1 MSMGGF
7 SARKALQVVR
17 NVETV
22 VAIEL
27 LAACQA
33 LEFFRPLKT
42 TPALERV
49 HTLVR
54 ERVAPWD
61 GDRCATHQRLSSS
74 VFVFGIFPLCAPSP
88 AHVLDLNPCSHH
100 YLDCRMFFFDF
111 HCARLPPPLQLL
123 LPQLLSFLTKWHQ
136 HHQPGA
142 CQCCHFC
149 NYCFYCP

>member
-1 MSMGGF
+1 MGGF

-49 HTLVR
+49 HALVR
-54 ERVAPWD
+54 QRVAPWD
-61 GDRCATHQRLSSS
+61 GDRYARCQCFRVPNIHASTPLITYPSILHLHARHTHKRASRL
-74 VFVFGIFPLCAPSP
+74 VVALHLTEINCILLCAYSGRVSHYE
-88 AHVLDLNPCSHH
+88 HV
-100 YLDCRMFFFDF
+100 
-111 HCARLPPPLQLL
+111 Q
-123 LPQLLSFLTKWHQ
+123 
-136 HHQPGA
+136 
-142 CQCCHFC
+142 QCVPH
-149 NYCFYCP
+149 